1 MASPWD
7 ALPGV
12 VLDKGKGPGTGTT
25 FLRVAVERI
34 LGLTVLL
41 VVGATVFNTTISL
54 GIGEAMGE
62 AMGDDTCDGLQITI
76 DHGEDLKSADWFSRS
91 GPYLEITPELKL
103 DLINSILYLL
113 PLPGSF
119 TPGVSCPPPP

>member
-54 GIGEAMGE
+54 GIGEAIRHN
-62 AMGDDTCDGLQITI
+62 CDVA
-76 DHGEDLKSADWFSRS
+76 DHHRPRR
-91 GPYLEITPELKL
+91 GPEE
-103 DLINSILYLL
+103 
-113 PLPGSF
+113 
-119 TPGVSCPPPP
+119 C